1 MKVKTNEYGNVTL
14 TNNKYVRENNLI
26 YLDTVDCKKYD
37 YIDIY
42 ESNKGQKFGVPA
54 NDQIDF

>member
-37 YIDIY
+37 CIDIY

-54 NDQIDF
+54 ND